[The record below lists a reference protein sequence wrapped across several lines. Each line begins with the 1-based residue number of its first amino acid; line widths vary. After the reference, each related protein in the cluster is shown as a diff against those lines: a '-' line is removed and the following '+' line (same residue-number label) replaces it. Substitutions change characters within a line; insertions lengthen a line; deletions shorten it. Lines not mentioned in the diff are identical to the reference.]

1 MPNDHDSFVYL
12 LKDCIQNEVAKYAS
26 ATAIAISPAENRRL
40 KMLIDKRVLTI
51 MVLTYFLQALDKG
64 TLYVKKRRLQQY
76 LDPSHEGVLS
86 ADTRMN

>member
-1 MPNDHDSFVYL
+1 M
-12 LKDCIQNEVAKYAS
+12 AKYAS

-64 TLYVKKRRLQQY
+64 TLYVKSGDYRDIWIFLSLRIRPMK
-76 LDPSHEGVLS
+76 GVLS

>member
-1 MPNDHDSFVYL
+1 M
-12 LKDCIQNEVAKYAS
+12 AKYAS

-64 TLYVKKRRLQQY
+64 TLYVKSGDCRDIWIILSLRIHPMK
-76 LDPSHEGVLS
+76 GVLS

>member
-1 MPNDHDSFVYL
+1 M
-12 LKDCIQNEVAKYAS
+12 AKYAS

-64 TLYVKKRRLQQY
+64 TLYVKSGDYRDIWIFFLSLRIR
-76 LDPSHEGVLS
+76 PMTGVLS

>member
-1 MPNDHDSFVYL
+1 M
-12 LKDCIQNEVAKYAS
+12 QNEVAKYAS

-64 TLYVKKRRLQQY
+64 TLYV
-76 LDPSHEGVLS
+76 
-86 ADTRMN
+86 